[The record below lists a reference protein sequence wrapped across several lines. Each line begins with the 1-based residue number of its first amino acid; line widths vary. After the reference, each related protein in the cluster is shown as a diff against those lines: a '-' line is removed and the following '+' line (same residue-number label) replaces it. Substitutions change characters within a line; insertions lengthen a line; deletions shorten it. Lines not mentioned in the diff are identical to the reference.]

1 MEAIDVR
8 RARLLG
14 VRGDDFEVAARVEFA
29 ARRFGERDEGILCAA
44 AGMDAAE
51 HGGYTDVLEDEVDAV
66 LQIVAAE
73 KNVIKSGWH

>member
-1 MEAIDVR
+1 
-8 RARLLG
+8 
-14 VRGDDFEVAARVEFA
+14 
-29 ARRFGERDEGILCAA
+29 
-44 AGMDAAE
+44 MDAAE